1 MVCAPLVEYLYR
13 DEKISINVCSQFK
26 DEADQMASQ
35 FPGIKSTYLN
45 VMDNPSLLKELCGNS
60 RIYLD
65 SIGKTV
71 LCHIN
76 IELIGKS
83 DIVVSLLPYVLHGVV
98 AEKCIEVFVQK
109 KLLTVI

>member
-45 VMDNPSLLKELCGNS
+45 VMENPNHLAELCGN
-60 RIYLD
+60 IHY
-65 SIGKTV
+65 K
-71 LCHIN
+71 
-76 IELIGKS
+76 
-83 DIVVSLLPYVLHGVV
+83 
-98 AEKCIEVFVQK
+98 F
-109 KLLTVI
+109 